1 MGERYRERRRQGG
14 PVETALRARSPPRL
28 KGVGG
33 LHFSLLPGRVTQEE
47 LMKLS
52 SYRHTETVT
61 DDSGEKAGVGT
72 RPIGQGRE

>member
-33 LHFSLLPGRVTQEE
+33 LHFSQEK
-47 LMKLS
+47 LGKLS